1 VLSFNKKEC
10 ANVVTS
16 GSKSIKAVIMNSRIL
31 LTLIAAVIF
40 SSCST
45 MYKSGQT
52 PDDVYYSP
60 GQERGGYVTTDDDR
74 NDNGY
79 DNHTDVSSRYL
90 RMKSINRNRWSS
102 FDDDLNYW
110 NDYRWNNPY
119 MMNSWYSRP
128 GLGFGYNNWGMGGI
142 GMGYG
147 HMGYNN
153 FWGYNNMFY
162 NNPWAWNNPFGNYY
176 YGTPV
181 IILNPKPVYRNPM
194 ANGPRAYNL
203 NTYTSTNRKGYYNE
217 EGGRRFNNAY
227 SGSNAPVRVFNNNP
241 SQGGSTNPGRGGR
254 YINTNSS
261 SGNRGGYNPRSSGSS
276 DSRSSSPTR
285 SFDRGSNNSGGS
297 TPARSSGGSS
307 GGSAPVRSFPRGGR

>member
-1 VLSFNKKEC
+1 
-10 ANVVTS
+10 
-16 GSKSIKAVIMNSRIL
+16 MNSRIL

-60 GQERGGYVTTDDDR
+60 GQERGGYVSTDDDR

-90 RMKSINRNRWSS
+90 RMKSINRDRWSS
-102 FDDDLNYW
+102 FDDDFNYW

-119 MMNSWYSRP
+119 MMNTWYSRP
-128 GLGFGYNNWGMGGI
+128 SFGFGFNNWGMGGF

-153 FWGYNNMFY
+153 FWGYNSMFY
-162 NNPWAWNNPFGNYY
+162 GNPWAWNNPFGNYY

-181 IILNPKPVYRNPM
+181 IILNPKPVYRNPV
-194 ANGPRAYNL
+194 ANGPRSYNL
-203 NTYTSTNRKGYYNE
+203 NTYTSTNRKGYYTE
-217 EGGRRFNNAY
+217 TSGRRFNNAY
-227 SGSNAPVRVFNNNP
+227 SGSNAPVRVFNNT
-241 SQGGSTNPGRGGR
+241 QGSTNPGRGGR

-261 SGNRGGYNPRSSGSS
+261 GNRGGYNPRSSGNSTP
-276 DSRSSSPTR
+276 RNTSPTR
-285 SFDRGSNNSGGS
+285 TFDRSNNSGGS
-297 TPARSSGGSS
+297 SPARSSGGSS